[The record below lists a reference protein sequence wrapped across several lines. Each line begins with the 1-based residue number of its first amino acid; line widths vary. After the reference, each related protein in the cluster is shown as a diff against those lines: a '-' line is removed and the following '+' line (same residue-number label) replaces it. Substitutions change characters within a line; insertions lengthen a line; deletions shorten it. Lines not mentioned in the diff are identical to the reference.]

1 MEIKAADISDLEK
14 NRMDVAASQAFTAE
28 AVNIGE
34 GISSA
39 DMYIEHYQKGKL
51 VERFGPVRADYS
63 EEKPD
68 TIQFVYFENEEGEG
82 KNKHTTIHFGIVD
95 KQGNIAADSSVK
107 RDDSTTQEMTQN
119 ISSPEPITFEKPALI
134 GSSIRGTDETITPL
148 NIKKS
153 SLSIK
158 MRYCIMWNCI
168 IRVGGFKPSVLQSG
182 MLAFLNGA

>member
-1 MEIKAADISDLEK
+1 MLSACGHSKQMEIKAADISDLEK

-28 AVNIGE
+28 AINIGE
-34 GISSA
+34 GISTA

-68 TIQFVYFENEEGEG
+68 TIQFVYFENEE
-82 KNKHTTIHFGIVD
+82 D

-107 RDDSTTQEMTQN
+107 RDDSATQEMTQN

-134 GSSIRGTDETITPL
+134 GSSIRGTDETMHTSEHKKEL
-148 NIKKS
+148 IKHQDA
-153 SLSIK
+153 LL
-158 MRYCIMWNCI
+158 YY
-168 IRVGGFKPSVLQSG
+168 VELHH
-182 MLAFLNGA
+182 

>member
-1 MEIKAADISDLEK
+1 MSAEEIPSPILTASAVNACEAATSILFFSRSDMSAALISICFECPHAD
-14 NRMDVAASQAFTAE
+14 AFTAE

-95 KQGNIAADSSVK
+95 KQGNIAADSSA
-107 RDDSTTQEMTQN
+107 DESAAIFPCLSTM
-119 ISSPEPITFEKPALI
+119 PK
-134 GSSIRGTDETITPL
+134 
-148 NIKKS
+148 
-153 SLSIK
+153 
-158 MRYCIMWNCI
+158 
-168 IRVGGFKPSVLQSG
+168 
-182 MLAFLNGA
+182 

>member
-1 MEIKAADISDLEK
+1 MLSACGHSKQMEIKAADISDFEK

-134 GSSIRGTDETITPL
+134 GSSIRGTDETMHTSEHKKEL
-148 NIKKS
+148 IKHQDA
-153 SLSIK
+153 LL
-158 MRYCIMWNCI
+158 YY
-168 IRVGGFKPSVLQSG
+168 VELHH
-182 MLAFLNGA
+182 